1 MNQIRTGQQGDANGL
16 ASPIGSLNAL
26 SHGIN
31 LVIEVVE
38 HDGRGLVFF
47 LEGFPGVDHQPV
59 GGLIDG
65 ELAHGDS
72 TLSAPTTNHV
82 KRKKGEYRSSALA
95 RPALR

>member
-1 MNQIRTGQQGDANGL
+1 MNQIRTGQQGDADGL
-16 ASPIGSLNAL
+16 ASPIGSLDTL

-31 LVIEVVE
+31 LMIEMVE
-38 HDGRGLVFF
+38 HDGSGLVFF
-47 LEGFPGVDHQPV
+47 LQGLPGVDHQPV

-72 TLSAPTTNHV
+72 TSSAPTTNEV
-82 KRKKGEYRSSALA
+82 KREKGGYRSSALA